1 MKKALTLTAALL
13 TSLALAACGGVED
26 GSDEFREAVPSRSQ
40 LSMDVPAPATSSEN
54 GKKSSA
60 LLGAQADLYKLT
72 YDVSRDVNETIW
84 VGLHIVDGIVKHP
97 PTKVGPESAI
107 WGPLGDALEP
117 LTWML
122 VVERK
127 SWNTYDYV
135 LSARK
140 RGDLKGSFTPILAGR
155 STRYPTG
162 YTGVYTAN
170 ADALRQLDPVN
181 HDGTGKLIATY
192 DTTKGQRSVKLAL
205 EGYTNKLGQQADALY
220 RYLARADR
228 SGEFR
233 FVTYHDSV
241 SGQAAAGTTAQELV
255 TVASNWTALGA
266 GRGDATISGG
276 DLKAGDYLLITECW
290 DAGFGRVF
298 YEDSK
303 SVEPTEGD
311 ATKCAF
317 DKALP

>member
-1 MKKALTLTAALL
+1 MNKPLTLTALL
-13 TSLALAACGGVED
+13 ASFTIAACGGMQD
-26 GSDEFREAVPSRSQ
+26 GSDEFREAVPSRS
-40 LSMDVPAPATSSEN
+40 LLAMDVPAPAQNSEA

-60 LLGAQADLYKLT
+60 LLGAQAELYQLT
-72 YDVSRDVNETIW
+72 YDVSRDVNKTIW
-84 VGLHIVDGIVKHP
+84 VGLHTVDGIVKHP
-97 PTKVGPESAI
+97 PTKVTANSAV

-140 RGDLKGSFTPILAGR
+140 RGDVKGSFTAILAGR
-155 STRYPTG
+155 STRYPSG
-162 YTGVYTAN
+162 YKGVYTAN
-170 ADALRQLDPVN
+170 ADALRQLDPQN
-181 HDGTGKLIATY
+181 HDGTGKLVATY

-205 EGYTNKLGQQADALY
+205 EGYTNKLGQQSNALY

-233 FVTYHDSV
+233 FATYHDSV
-241 SGQAAAGTTAQELV
+241 SGSAQAGTTAQELV
-255 TVASNWTALGA
+255 TVASNWTAIGA

-276 DLKAGDYLLITECW
+276 DLKQGDYLLITECW
-290 DAGFGRVF
+290 DASFGRVF

-303 SVEPTEGD
+303 SVEPQEGD
-311 ATKCAF
+311 VTQCAF
-317 DKALP
+317 TKALP